1 MSDEREV
8 RELALACLL
17 LGYVGPEPPDYIRDA
32 LGAGLGGLVL
42 FGSNLGD
49 GTGVAA
55 LTDRLREVA
64 GHDIVLAL
72 DEEGGNVTRLDT
84 VRGSSSP
91 GAAALGYLDDPAATE
106 QVYRQIGAR
115 CANSGI
121 TLNLAPVAD
130 VNVDPL
136 NPVIGLRAFS
146 ADATVAARHVA
157 AAVRGIQAS
166 GVAACLKHFPGHG
179 ATRSDSHHESARL
192 DRSRADIESVEFA
205 VFRAGID
212 AGARAVMTAHLDVP
226 ALDAHDM
233 ATISRAITTDALR
246 GQLGFDGT
254 IVTDALEM
262 RALADTI
269 GIVEGFVRALIAG
282 ADAIETGALDYP
294 DLVQAIPS
302 AVVAA
307 VADGRL
313 SRARLEDA
321 ARRTAQL
328 AATPAPV
335 PMPEVEDM
343 APRCLEVR
351 RQLPA
356 LSRPLVVECRAPGG
370 VASGNL
376 PWSVGEPLAELL
388 PGTEIVQT
396 TEAIEFPAGRDVVLV
411 ARDPQRQRWQLPMI
425 DAATVVVD
433 VGWPAEIEAVPV
445 VRTRGVAPALLRAA
459 AHTLVDGG
467 LHERRLRSE
476 GSKNE

>member
-17 LGYVGPEPPDYIRDA
+17 LGYVGPEPPAYILDA

-49 GTGVAA
+49 GTDVAA
-55 LTDRLREVA
+55 LTDQLRSAA
-64 GHDIVLAL
+64 GRDIVLAL

-91 GAAALGYLDDPAATE
+91 GAAALGYLDDPDATE
-106 QVYRQIGAR
+106 QVYRRIGAR
-115 CANSGI
+115 CADAGI

-146 ADATVAARHVA
+146 ADAAVAARHVA

-192 DRSRADIESVEFA
+192 DRSRAEIEAVEFA
-205 VFRAGID
+205 AFRGGID

-282 ADAIETGALDYP
+282 ADAIETGALDYSE
-294 DLVQAIPS
+294 LVEAIPS

-313 SRARLEDA
+313 ARERLADA
-321 ARRTAQL
+321 AQRTALL
-328 AATPAPV
+328 AARPTPVAE
-335 PMPEVEDM
+335 PEVDDV
-343 APRCLEVR
+343 ASRCIELRGE
-351 RQLPA
+351 LPA
-356 LSRPLVVECRAPGG
+356 LHRPLVVECRAPGG
-370 VASGNL
+370 MASGNL
-376 PWSVGEPLAELL
+376 PWSLGEPLAELV
-388 PGTEIVQT
+388 PGTEVVQT
-396 TEAIEFPAGRDVVLV
+396 TETIEFPAGRDVVLV
-411 ARDPQRQRWQLPMI
+411 VRDPQRQRWQVPMI

-433 VGWPAEIEAVPV
+433 VGWPAEIDTVPV
-445 VRTRGVAPALLRAA
+445 VRTRGVATALLRAA

-467 LHERRLRSE
+467 R
-476 GSKNE
+476 NE